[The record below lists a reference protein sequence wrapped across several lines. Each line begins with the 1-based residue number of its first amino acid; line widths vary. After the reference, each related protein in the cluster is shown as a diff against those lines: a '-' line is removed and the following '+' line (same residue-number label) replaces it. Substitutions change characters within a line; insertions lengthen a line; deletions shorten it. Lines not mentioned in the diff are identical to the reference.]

1 MGPSTLFRYSLS
13 FSCKHLIPGM
23 KRFQCGVDG
32 AILDLLSLE
41 EGNDDNGFKNPVVY
55 FTCKEGKKAKI
66 PTSTGKKIY
75 DQPDQIG
82 SVAAIH
88 AGFSSNKVPGI
99 EIILML
105 LIMMVMMLMSMYIR
119 RRCRKSI
126 EQQQQQQPWNA
137 RGLLTSPHGPI

>member
-1 MGPSTLFRYSLS
+1 MGPLSLIRYSLS
-13 FSCKHLIPGM
+13 FSCEDLLPGM
-23 KRFQCGVDG
+23 DRFQSGVDG
-32 AILDLLSLE
+32 ARLDLIILDQ
-41 EGNDDNGFKNPVVY
+41 GDDDGFKSPVVY
-55 FTCKEGKKAKI
+55 YTCKEGKKTKI
-66 PTSTGKKIY
+66 GSTGKKIY